1 MVVYVY
7 LDVTLMLLE
16 LISNV
21 VRILALEVKKKNFY
35 N

>member
-21 VRILALEVKKKNFY
+21 VRILALEVFKKKFY

>member
-21 VRILALEVKKKNFY
+21 VRILALEVLKKKFY